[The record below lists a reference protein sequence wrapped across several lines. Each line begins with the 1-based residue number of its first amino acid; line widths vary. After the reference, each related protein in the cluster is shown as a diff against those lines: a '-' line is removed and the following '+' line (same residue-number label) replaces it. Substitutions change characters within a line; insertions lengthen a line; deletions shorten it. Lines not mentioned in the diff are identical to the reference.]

1 MNNTLGLIKP
11 SQAKPSQ
18 AKPSQAKPSQ
28 AKPTNIIIFILKN
41 YIILIICVRYF
52 CLEKFDTIG
61 DIKWIE
67 KQ

>member
-1 MNNTLGLIKP
+1 MDINKMNNTLGLIK
-11 SQAKPSQ
+11 Q
-18 AKPSQAKPSQ
+18 SQAKPSQ